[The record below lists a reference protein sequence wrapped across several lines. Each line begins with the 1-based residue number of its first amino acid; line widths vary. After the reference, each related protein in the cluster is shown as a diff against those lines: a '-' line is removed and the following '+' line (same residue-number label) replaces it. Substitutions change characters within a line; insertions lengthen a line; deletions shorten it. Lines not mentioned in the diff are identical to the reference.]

1 MNIGSEGTSSNG
13 GGRGGSQDFELNLAS
28 IIDCLTV
35 LITFLLAS
43 TAFISIGILD
53 AGVAA
58 GGTQAQDGT
67 PPPVNITLELGA
79 GHSMTVKTS
88 GKASSSNTIPAV
100 NGAEWNMNALTQ
112 RLQALHQQWPTV
124 NAVTLS
130 ADGNV
135 EYKDVVQV
143 MDTTRKTIPVVLLG
157 GF

>member
-1 MNIGSEGTSSNG
+1 MNIGSELGS
-13 GGRGGSQDFELNLAS
+13 GRGESQDFELNLAS

-58 GGTQAQDGT
+58 AGTEAASAT
-67 PPPVNITLELGA
+67 PPPVTITLELSA
-79 GHSMTVKTS
+79 AHAISVKTA
-88 GKASSSNTIPAV
+88 GKASSSTSIAAAGETWDLPA
-100 NGAEWNMNALTQ
+100 LSQ

-124 NAVTLS
+124 EAVTLNAGDS
-130 ADGNV
+130 V

-143 MDTTRKTIPVVLLG
+143 MDTARKSIPVVLLG

>member
-1 MNIGSEGTSSNG
+1 MSHVSSGGSGA
-13 GGRGGSQDFELNLAS
+13 RGGESQDFELNLAS

-58 GGTQAQDGT
+58 AGSTAKDGT
-67 PPPVNITLELGA
+67 PPPINLTLELSKD
-79 GHSMTVKTS
+79 HRMTVKTT
-88 GKASSSNTIPAV
+88 GKSSTSQSVA
-100 NGAEWNMNALTQ
+100 AKADQWDMDSLTQ
-112 RLQALHQQWPTV
+112 KLQAVHQQFPTV
-124 NAVTLS
+124 SAITLT
-130 ADGNV
+130 ADNSV

>member
-1 MNIGSEGTSSNG
+1 MNIGSES

-58 GGTQAQDGT
+58 AGTTSAST
-67 PPPVNITLELGA
+67 APPPVNLTLELGQ
-79 GHSMTVKTS
+79 GHSMTLKTS
-88 GKASSSNTIPAV
+88 GKSNSSQSVGASSDTAKGPQ
-100 NGAEWNMNALTQ
+100 WNIEGLTQ
-112 RLQALHQQWPTV
+112 KLQALHQQYPTV
-124 NAVTLS
+124 SAITLT
-130 ADGNV
+130 ADNSV
-135 EYKDVVQV
+135 EYKDVIQV
-143 MDTTRKTIPVVLLG
+143 MDTTRKVIPVVLLG

>member
-1 MNIGSEGTSSNG
+1 MNISSEGGS
-13 GGRGGSQDFELNLAS
+13 GRGQSQDFELNLAS

-58 GGTQAQDGT
+58 AGTQSDNTA
-67 PPPVNITLELGA
+67 PPPVNISMELNPS
-79 GHSMTVKTS
+79 HSITVKTS
-88 GKASSSNTIPAV
+88 GKATSSVQIAAHGTDWDLEGLN
-100 NGAEWNMNALTQ
+100 Q
-112 RLQALHQQWPTV
+112 KLQALHQQWPMV
-124 NAVTLS
+124 NAITLS
-130 ADGNV
+130 ADNTV

-143 MDTTRKTIPVVLLG
+143 MDAARKNIPVVLLG

>member
-1 MNIGSEGTSSNG
+1 MSHVSSEGGSA
-13 GGRGGSQDFELNLAS
+13 RGGASQDFELNLAS

-43 TAFISIGILD
+43 TAFLSIGILD

-58 GGTQAQDGT
+58 AGSTAKDGT
-67 PPPVNITLELGA
+67 PPPINLTLELSKE
-79 GHSMTVKTS
+79 HKMMVKMT
-88 GKASSSNTIPAV
+88 GKSNASESVSAKADQWDMDT
-100 NGAEWNMNALTQ
+100 LTQ
-112 RLQALHQQWPTV
+112 KLQAIHQRFPTV
-124 NAVTLS
+124 NAITLQ
-130 ADGNV
+130 ADNAV